1 MDTTQLQ
8 KVYSEKL
15 PENVQSHIDE
25 LESVGLDIK
34 LMPNFSKDIEQSL
47 SQGTNIYKGMQVEI
61 PLNYKLTSKD
71 KMWFHPDLLRSRS
84 IHKASTFDA
93 SKLEKFSA
101 VVGSYYKNVVTD
113 LGDIRQEKYVIVDTG
128 IQDIVK
134 PMWNDFFGKTIKEVY
149 SKLQFAKAENSP
161 LLHLSA
167 EHTKKLV
174 SSEMLSSYK
183 YNMLYKGNGKYHFF
197 NHVMKPTQ
205 GKALVHVSPL
215 IGFFETKTAQ
225 PVASDLLSE
234 QDYIDVNQLKQ
245 EQVNRVFNA
254 CNWSGDNVVNTFTM
268 RKPIS
273 NYKEF
278 MKDSVVYRMEKAHF
292 SSSNIVDKLPL
303 NVILY
308 LTPEASK
315 VPENK
320 RDQFHSDVSNNLIR
334 IQATESSLARL
345 IPYYKE
351 LFKSEL
357 IDGKDLVLQRELAKK
372 I

>member
-8 KVYSEKL
+8 KVYTEKI
-15 PENVQSHIDE
+15 PDTVQSHINE
-25 LESVGLDIK
+25 LESLGLDIK

-47 SQGTNIYKGMQVEI
+47 SHDTNIYKGMQVEI
-61 PLNYKLTSKD
+61 PLNYKLSEKD
-71 KMWFHPDLLRSRS
+71 KMWFHPDLFRSRS
-84 IHKASTFDA
+84 LHKASDFNA
-93 SKLEKFSA
+93 SNLEKFSS

-113 LGDIRQEKYVIVDTG
+113 LGDIRQERYVIVDTG

-149 SKLQFAKAENSP
+149 SKLQFAKVENSP
-161 LLHLSA
+161 LLHLS
-167 EHTKKLV
+167 TQQIKKIT

-215 IGFFETKTAQ
+215 IGFFETKTSEA
-225 PVASDLLSE
+225 VASDLLSE
-234 QDYIDVNQLKQ
+234 QDYIDVNQLKKS
-245 EQVNRVFNA
+245 QVNRVFNA
-254 CNWSGDNVVNTFTM
+254 CNWTGDNVVNTFTM
-268 RKPIS
+268 RKPVP

-278 MKDSVVYRMEKAHF
+278 MRNSVVYRMEKAHF
-292 SSSNIVDKLPL
+292 SASNIVDKLPL
-303 NVILY
+303 NIILF
-308 LTPEASK
+308 LTPESSK

-320 RDQFHSDVSNNLIR
+320 RDQFHSDVTNNLIR
-334 IQATESSLARL
+334 LQATESSLAKL

-351 LFKSEL
+351 LFKSEFM
-357 IDGKDLVLQRELAKK
+357 DGKDLVISRELAKK